1 MYEDFVPDRLAQ
13 LRMKKN
19 VSARDMSLTIG
30 QSENYINQIENHRSL
45 PSMQVFFYICEYLKV
60 TPQQFFDE
68 HNPNPV
74 FLSQLLTTLGQLDD
88 DTLAHILAI
97 AEKLPKQKARRRG

>member
-1 MYEDFVPDRLAQ
+1 MDESFIAVRLAK
-13 LRMKKN
+13 LRTAKG
-19 VSARDMSLTIG
+19 VSARDMSLSIG
-30 QSENYINQIENHRSL
+30 QGVNYINHIENHKSL
-45 PSMQVFFYICEYLKV
+45 PSMTAFFYICEYLKV

-74 FLSQLLTTLGQLDD
+74 FLSQLIDTLGQLDD